1 MKDFQSYQQ
10 KSLKNIHKVLRPGG
24 TLLFR
29 DYGIYDAAML
39 RFKPGHKLME
49 NFYVRQDGTR
59 AYYFSKEMVNRVFS
73 ESGYLLLKQ
82 IITFIDVLLILKKC
96 RRRLADYVL
105 SLVFS
110 SQKIY
115 FEALRIFCNSRTMFR
130 FSDEVQIL
138 SLDSSFQAISKFS
151 DYFQAL
157 KLLFIQVLRLCS
169 SSKHSNFEINFES
182 IFVFLTYLGYVY

>member
-10 KSLKNIHKVLRPGG
+10 NFLRPGE
-24 TLLFR
+24 TLLLS

-82 IITFIDVLLILKKC
+82 IITFIDVLLILKMVSN
-96 RRRLADYVL
+96 LP
-105 SLVFS
+105 
-110 SQKIY
+110 
-115 FEALRIFCNSRTMFR
+115 RIF
-130 FSDEVQIL
+130 I
-138 SLDSSFQAISKFS
+138 QAKF
-151 DYFQAL
+151 L
-157 KLLFIQVLRLCS
+157 K
-169 SSKHSNFEINFES
+169 K
-182 IFVFLTYLGYVY
+182 Y